1 MFLLFGLF
9 FGSLCYGQNE
19 VLTKIDG
26 GASWSVA
33 FNKPISVTSSTTNIT
48 LDESNYTVAIRH
60 GTAVVNLPTASDAEN
75 RIYVLINYTGSNFT
89 IGGGGTYCD
98 ISSGTNTA
106 TSIPANSSVTL
117 HSNGSWWYQIQ

>member
-60 GTAVVNLPTASDAEN
+60 GTAVVNLPTASDVEN